1 MVYKQGCAWKYANKD
16 DAYFLQY
23 RQDDGETNKQNLGM
37 KNSDDF
43 TNKWEGRMKPTKT
56 QNFRWMCQ
64 VDIRKVEEKT
74 QIIIIQAHV

>member
-43 TNKWEGRMKPTKT
+43 TNK
-56 QNFRWMCQ
+56 
-64 VDIRKVEEKT
+64 
-74 QIIIIQAHV
+74 